1 MTIGCTHQGR
11 PGCILT
17 YCLSCKINSCFF
29 VVVVSVPWADYEVS
43 CKCVFV
49 ASSLFTSY
57 KYV

>member
-29 VVVVSVPWADYEVS
+29 VVVVFVPWADYEVS

-57 KYV
+57 